1 MSQTP
6 DRPREH
12 PEQRFDAQALRYD
25 LSQQTR
31 SLQAKAAT
39 GGEPGHRQVTL
50 YKGSDINTGPTT
62 IALFDFDAGAAL
74 PPHPA
79 AGVVSI
85 HVLTGLIQIAAAGE
99 NHELAPGQLLVLQPS
114 VRHDVRAIEASQML
128 LTVCL
133 EPAAPAEDR
142 TPDGH

>member
-1 MSQTP
+1 MSENP
-6 DRPREH
+6 DRLREH
-12 PEQRFDAQALRYD
+12 PEQRYDAQALRYD
-25 LSQQTR
+25 LSQQAQ
-31 SLQAKAAT
+31 SLQAKAST
-39 GGEPGHRQVTL
+39 GGNTGHRQVTL

-74 PPHPA
+74 PAHLA
-79 AGVVSI
+79 QGVVSI
-85 HVLTGLIQIAAAGE
+85 HVLTGQVQVAAAGE

-133 EPAAPAEDR
+133 EQAAPAEDR